1 MHADNGTY
9 TSNHLRMYAC
19 MYCTACACLLACV
32 SVCLFS
38 ERVCVYV
45 CPCVQESVFAG
56 AVCEGIEGVPC
67 WQRMCPVRGTGVVPA
82 AEAQAV
88 PVSLPRGV
96 RVTKQPQIP
105 HHNLSNTNY
114 MI

>member
-1 MHADNGTY
+1 MHACIV
-9 TSNHLRMYAC
+9 LLVR
-19 MYCTACACLLACV
+19 ACLHVCLCLSLA
-32 SVCLFS
+32 SVCVC
-38 ERVCVYV
+38 VCVYK
-45 CPCVQESVFAG
+45 SVFAG
-56 AVCEGIEGVPC
+56 AVWEGIEGVPC
-67 WQRMCPVRGTGVVPA
+67 WQRMCPVRGTGVLPA

-96 RVTKQPQIP
+96 SVTKQPQIP